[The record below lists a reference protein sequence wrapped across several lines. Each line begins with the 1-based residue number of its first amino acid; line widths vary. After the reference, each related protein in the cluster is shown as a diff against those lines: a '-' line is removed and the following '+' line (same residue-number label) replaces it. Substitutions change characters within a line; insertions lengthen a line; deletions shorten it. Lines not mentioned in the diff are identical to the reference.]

1 MSGAVVPGSTV
12 LRIGRCYANHML
24 VDMAIVRM
32 MQMPVV
38 QVVDMVIVHNAGV
51 AALRTMRMIMI
62 VVLRRVALAHCQVLI
77 KCYLVN
83 IQTPAN
89 SCAIDYD
96 KIDRF
101 GFAFPALPLWKTS
114 YKCSRRSLMSASG
127 AARNAWPCLAF
138 SHFAFSGY
146 WSLNKFD
153 RFSRIQFPHGSTDKY
168 GKGKA
173 PRPQRPDA
181 VRVAPVFYG
190 ENYRRTLDRFLG
202 VETTEEIK
210 MKTYKRYA
218 HLTGNLVMVG
228 FGSIGQAVLPLLFR
242 HLDLHPRQVRIVS
255 AGESGGEVAQ
265 EFGVSFTPQALTKE
279 NYLDVLSL
287 T

>member
-1 MSGAVVPGSTV
+1 MVVE
-12 LRIGRCYANHML
+12 C
-24 VDMAIVRM
+24 
-32 MQMPVV
+32 
-38 QVVDMVIVHNAGV
+38 
-51 AALRTMRMIMI
+51 
-62 VVLRRVALAHCQVLI
+62 
-77 KCYLVN
+77 
-83 IQTPAN
+83 
-89 SCAIDYD
+89 
-96 KIDRF
+96 
-101 GFAFPALPLWKTS
+101 
-114 YKCSRRSLMSASG
+114 
-127 AARNAWPCLAF
+127 
-138 SHFAFSGY
+138 
-146 WSLNKFD
+146 KFD

-181 VRVAPVFYG
+181 GRVAPLFYG

-265 EFGVSFTPQALTKE
+265 EFGVPFTPQALTKE
-279 NYLDVLSL
+279 NYLDVLEPYLNTGDFLLNLSVDVSSL
-287 T
+287 ALIELCHRRRSLYLDTCI

>member
-1 MSGAVVPGSTV
+1 
-12 LRIGRCYANHML
+12 ML

-114 YKCSRRSLMSASG
+114 YQCSRRSLMSASG
-127 AARNAWPCLAF
+127 AARNAWPCLVF
-138 SHFAFSGY
+138 SHFAFSGC
-146 WSLNKFD
+146 WSLNA
-153 RFSRIQFPHGSTDKY
+153 SSTDSVAY
-168 GKGKA
+168 SSRTAARISTAKA
-173 PRPQRPDA
+173 RRLVRSARTQVGCAPILWGELSKDARPVPRC
-181 VRVAPVFYG
+181 
-190 ENYRRTLDRFLG
+190 
-202 VETTEEIK
+202 
-210 MKTYKRYA
+210 
-218 HLTGNLVMVG
+218 GNNG
-228 FGSIGQAVLPLLFR
+228 RNQNEDI
-242 HLDLHPRQVRIVS
+242 
-255 AGESGGEVAQ
+255 
-265 EFGVSFTPQALTKE
+265 
-279 NYLDVLSL
+279 
-287 T
+287 

>member
-1 MSGAVVPGSTV
+1 MSGAVVPGGTV

-96 KIDRF
+96 KIDIMEKV
-101 GFAFPALPLWKTS
+101 ATDSLPLK
-114 YKCSRRSLMSASG
+114 
-127 AARNAWPCLAF
+127 
-138 SHFAFSGY
+138 
-146 WSLNKFD
+146 
-153 RFSRIQFPHGSTDKY
+153 
-168 GKGKA
+168 
-173 PRPQRPDA
+173 QRL
-181 VRVAPVFYG
+181 V
-190 ENYRRTLDRFLG
+190 TLQL
-202 VETTEEIK
+202 
-210 MKTYKRYA
+210 
-218 HLTGNLVMVG
+218 
-228 FGSIGQAVLPLLFR
+228 
-242 HLDLHPRQVRIVS
+242 
-255 AGESGGEVAQ
+255 
-265 EFGVSFTPQALTKE
+265 KE
-279 NYLDVLSL
+279 G
-287 T
+287 TQ